1 MNIQEI
7 LEELKYC
14 KAPFPH
20 QAVNEAVANKELV
33 IPALLKV
40 LEDSKQLPDALNDE
54 DYVGH
59 IFAMYLLAQFREK
72 RAYPLIVEFFSI
84 PDDLVF
90 DSTGDIITEDLN
102 RILASIAH
110 GDNVLIKSLVE
121 NEAVNEFIRAGALKT
136 LLTQMV
142 QGELRRDEVVAYFQS
157 LFRGGLKREP
167 SVVWDD
173 LVCHSTDLYPEEL
186 MEDIKR
192 AFQENLI
199 DEMWIKLETVEETL
213 SQDKE
218 SVLKNLFEDSGN
230 QLIEDVFEEIGSWE
244 CFNPPPPPKRQPL
257 KADTPFLKSFFT
269 KPAVAKKIGRNE
281 PCLCGSGKKYKKCCG
296 R

>member
-173 LVCHSTDLYPEEL
+173 LVCHSTDLYPEE
-186 MEDIKR
+186 
-192 AFQENLI
+192 
-199 DEMWIKLETVEETL
+199 
-213 SQDKE
+213 
-218 SVLKNLFEDSGN
+218 
-230 QLIEDVFEEIGSWE
+230 
-244 CFNPPPPPKRQPL
+244 
-257 KADTPFLKSFFT
+257 
-269 KPAVAKKIGRNE
+269 
-281 PCLCGSGKKYKKCCG
+281 
-296 R
+296 